1 MASPAP
7 QNFRVG
13 IIQMSV
19 GTAPDDNVRKALA
32 TVEEA
37 KRGGAQVVCLPELYR
52 SPYFCQ
58 REDAAFFDLAE
69 SIPGPSTEA
78 FSAVAKRLGVAI
90 IVPIFERRA
99 PGIYHNSAAILDA
112 DGSMTGLYRKM
123 HIPDDPSYYEKFYFT
138 PGDMG
143 FKAFTT
149 QFGKISTLICWD
161 QWFPEG
167 ARLAA
172 LQGPSILFYPTA
184 IGWHPRE
191 KEQYGAAQRDAWRTV
206 QRGHAIANGI
216 YVAAVNRI
224 GHEVPS
230 SGGAGIEFW
239 GTSFICDPQGV
250 VLAEASVDKEEI
262 LYADIDLVHLE
273 DIRRNWPFFRDRR
286 TDEYHGITRRFL
298 DQSP

>member
-1 MASPAP
+1 
-7 QNFRVG
+7 
-13 IIQMSV
+13 
-19 GTAPDDNVRKALA
+19 
-32 TVEEA
+32 
-37 KRGGAQVVCLPELYR
+37 
-52 SPYFCQ
+52 
-58 REDAAFFDLAE
+58 
-69 SIPGPSTEA
+69 
-78 FSAVAKRLGVAI
+78 
-90 IVPIFERRA
+90 
-99 PGIYHNSAAILDA
+99 
-112 DGSMTGLYRKM
+112 
-123 HIPDDPSYYEKFYFT
+123 
-138 PGDMG
+138 MG
-143 FKAFTT
+143 FKAFDT

-172 LQGPSILFYPTA
+172 LQGPTILFYPTA

-250 VLAEASVDKEEI
+250 VLAEASVDREEI
-262 LYADIDLVHLE
+262 LYADIDLTHLE

-286 TDEYHGITRRFL
+286 TDEYHGITQRFL